1 MALGRWLAAAAAVWA
16 LAGVVPANAAT
27 FSYEDPQCADFS
39 VTGTGLTYTLTCRL
53 ISTPACQL
61 SAFPAKPAVGEPVTL
76 VASCTGAPFG
86 WIFTKGSSLASQAP
100 VCGTTSSACVETNP
114 PPTAGTT
121 LIYTVLGGNASGR
134 GPAAVVSVTWQ

>member
-16 LAGVVPANAAT
+16 LAGVVPAKAAT

-39 VTGTGLTYTLTCRL
+39 VTGSGPAYTLTCNL

-76 VASCTGAPFG
+76 VEYGVGITVSMVMLT
-86 WIFTKGSSLASQAP
+86 IFNQLAEEQSK
-100 VCGTTSSACVETNP
+100 
-114 PPTAGTT
+114 
-121 LIYTVLGGNASGR
+121 
-134 GPAAVVSVTWQ
+134 